1 MNLIEFMRTD
11 DYIKYLDDLDNY
23 LPEKID
29 RKSELYDVVVD
40 LLNDWLSYSSVSID
54 ELNWL
59 ILNHRRE
66 TINYIVKKNFIYT
79 EPDGG
84 EDDIINERPGV
95 YFPISHLIEYYLLL
109 KNSDVLCSYI
119 KKNRIPKAK
128 QYTKEIANL
137 FSEVKKE
144 N

>member
-119 KKNRIPKAK
+119 KKLEYLKPNNILRKLLIYFPR
-128 QYTKEIANL
+128 
-137 FSEVKKE
+137 
-144 N
+144 

>member
-59 ILNHRRE
+59 ILN
-66 TINYIVKKNFIYT
+66 
-79 EPDGG
+79 
-84 EDDIINERPGV
+84 
-95 YFPISHLIEYYLLL
+95 
-109 KNSDVLCSYI
+109 
-119 KKNRIPKAK
+119 
-128 QYTKEIANL
+128 
-137 FSEVKKE
+137 
-144 N
+144 